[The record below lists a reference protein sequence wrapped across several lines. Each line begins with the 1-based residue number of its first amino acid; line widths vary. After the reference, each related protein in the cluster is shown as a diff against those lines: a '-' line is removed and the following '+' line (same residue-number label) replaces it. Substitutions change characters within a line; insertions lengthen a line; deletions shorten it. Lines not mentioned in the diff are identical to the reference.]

1 MKKRLVKILLI
12 VTCLLTIFV
21 AGGTYALAHPSYD
34 QECDL
39 CHTNTSVLTLTS
51 NATGTVSAMVGVPF
65 TLELTAGNGA
75 EAMKIVSTWANNNQ
89 FTFNSADT
97 YLVED
102 GQSGDTN
109 SASGEITADV
119 TVTPVAAG
127 TFTIRVWT
135 AAAGQLSKSVDVAV
149 DVAQNTAT
157 TLPTTTT
164 TTGSTTTTTSTEPT
178 NAIGQWTYDL
188 ISFNVIA
195 FAVLLVLGAVICKRA
210 GRQ

>member
-1 MKKRLVKILLI
+1 MKKKLVKTLLI
-12 VTCLLTIFV
+12 VTCLLTVFV

-34 QECDL
+34 QECDV
-39 CHTNTSVLTLTS
+39 CHTDTSVLTLTS

-65 TLELTAGNGA
+65 TLVLTAGNGA
-75 EAMKIVSTWANNNQ
+75 EAMKIVSTWANNDQ
-89 FTFNSADT
+89 FTFSET
-97 YLVED
+97 LVED

-109 SASGEITADV
+109 AASGEITADV

-127 TFTIRVWT
+127 SYTIRVWT
-135 AAAGQLSKSVDVAV
+135 ATGPGLLSKSLDVAV

-164 TTGSTTTTTSTEPT
+164 TTTTTPTTSTGPT
-178 NAIGQWTYDL
+178 NVIEQWQFDL
-188 ISFNVIA
+188 VSFNIIA
-195 FAVLLVLGAVICKRA
+195 AVVLLVLGAVICKRA